1 MTAMAKTSCRLAV
14 ATVGLL
20 GITLFGQEPRQAPAE
35 RPPERV
41 QDSPPVEAGGN
52 ARFRSGIELVNVTAT
67 VFDANGRYV
76 PNLTKDDFTVYE
88 DGHPQAITQFS
99 ADRVPVS
106 LGIALDTSAS
116 MQGDKMAEAERALDR
131 FLYDLLDPHD
141 EIFLYRFSN
150 SPVLLQSWTTDRALL
165 ARALGHISPSGGT
178 ALYDAVIEA
187 IPLTREGRNA
197 KKALLIISD
206 GNDTSSRADLRE
218 ARQRVTE
225 SETLVYAVGIDG
237 EGEPTIRIS
246 PQPPRAPIP
255 TPVPFPF
262 PPGNGGRGRW
272 PGAAPPRFAQGWP
285 LPPSND
291 RVNAAALRS
300 MTDDSGGRTEIVRN
314 APDLG
319 PATTSIADELSR
331 QYYLGYA
338 PSGKKDGRWHSIRV
352 DVRNRNY
359 RVRARRGYVAS

>member
-1 MTAMAKTSCRLAV
+1 MAKTSCRLACAMV
-14 ATVGLL
+14 ALL
-20 GITLFGQEPRQAPAE
+20 GMSLFGQEPQPSVQRPAE
-35 RPPERV
+35 R
-41 QDSPPVEAGGN
+41 QDSPPAQTDGN
-52 ARFRSGIELVNVTAT
+52 ARYKSGIELVNVTAT
-67 VFDANGRYV
+67 VFDSNGRYV

-88 DGHPQAITQFS
+88 DGRPQAITQFS

-106 LGIALDTSAS
+106 LGIALDTSGS
-116 MQGDKMAEAERALDR
+116 MQGEKMAEAERALDR

-150 SPVLLQSWTTDRALL
+150 SPVLLQPWTTNRELL
-165 ARALGHISPSGGT
+165 ARALGHISPNGGT

-187 IPLTREGRNA
+187 IPLTRDGKNA

-218 ARQRVTE
+218 AKQRITE

-246 PQPPRAPIP
+246 PQPPRAPTP

-262 PPGNGGRGRW
+262 PPGRGGSGRGRW
-272 PGAAPPRFAQGWP
+272 PGSAPPRFAQGWP
-285 LPPSND
+285 LPPTND
-291 RVNAAALRS
+291 RVNAATLRS
-300 MTDDSGGRTEIVRN
+300 MTDDSGGRTEIIRN

-319 PATTSIADELSR
+319 PATTSIADELSK

-338 PSGKKDGRWHSIRV
+338 PGGKKDGRWHSIRV
-352 DVRNRNY
+352 DVKNRSY
-359 RVRARRGYVAS
+359 HVRARRGYVAS